1 LIRSTTSVAA
11 NYRAA
16 NRSRSDREFVSKINI
31 VLEEADE
38 CCFWLEIIKEKNWR
52 DVGNLLKE
60 ANELTAIF
68 VSILKKMN
76 SKKSLLFNLLPSN
89 FYLLP
94 SNFYLFF
101 KFSNSQIIHYESTT
115 PNRRL

>member
-1 LIRSTTSVAA
+1 MEDLTIRTRRFSVEIIKLSDTFKYSISKTIVITQLVKSGTSVGA

-16 NRSRSDREFVSKINI
+16 RRARSDREFVSKINI

-38 CCFWLEIIKEKNWR
+38 SAYWLEIIQEMKWKNV
-52 DVGNLLKE
+52 DDLLKE

-76 SKKSLLFNLLPSN
+76 KK
-89 FYLLP
+89 
-94 SNFYLFF
+94 
-101 KFSNSQIIHYESTT
+101 H
-115 PNRRL
+115 